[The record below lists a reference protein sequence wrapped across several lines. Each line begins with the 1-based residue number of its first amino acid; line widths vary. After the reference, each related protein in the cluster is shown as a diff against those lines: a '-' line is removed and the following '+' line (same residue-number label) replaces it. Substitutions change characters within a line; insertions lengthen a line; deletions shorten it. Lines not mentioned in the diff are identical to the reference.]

1 MSEKNYEL
9 ILYYKYIHIED
20 PQSLVNAQK
29 ELCSRLNLKG
39 RILIAR
45 EGINGTLE
53 GFKEDIDKYCE
64 DLLSN
69 PLFSDIT
76 IKRDP
81 GTGSAFPK
89 LSVKLRKEIVA
100 THLGDEDFHP
110 TEVTGKYVTADE
122 LHQWFEEQREFYI
135 IDMRNDFEHK
145 VGHFENSVFSGM
157 TNFRDLKNIVKNLE
171 HLKGKTVVTVCTG
184 GVRCEK
190 ASGYLLKE
198 GFADVYQLKD
208 GIITYMKKYPNQ
220 KFLGKMYVFD
230 GRVAVGYNIDE
241 NKYRMVGKCE
251 TCSIPCENFVNCGYP
266 ECHKHFISCE
276 DCKINGEAYCSA
288 ECKKQREAVVKQV
301 V

>member
-1 MSEKNYEL
+1 MSEKKYEI
-9 ILYYKYIHIED
+9 ILYYKYIHIEN
-20 PQSLVNAQK
+20 PEGLVRDQK

-39 RILIAR
+39 RILIAH

-53 GFKEDIDKYCE
+53 GLREDIDKYCE
-64 DLLSN
+64 NLLAN
-69 PLFSDIT
+69 PLFSDIV

-89 LSVKLRKEIVA
+89 LAIKLRKEIVA

-110 TEVTGKYVTADE
+110 SEITGKYLSAEE
-122 LHQWFEEQREFYI
+122 LHSWFEEKREFYI

-145 VGHFENSVFSGM
+145 VGHFENSIFSGM
-157 TNFRDLKNIVKNLE
+157 TNFRDLKNIVKNFE

-190 ASGYLLKE
+190 ASGYLLKN

-208 GIITYMKKYPNQ
+208 GIVTYMRKYPNQ
-220 KFLGKMYVFD
+220 KYLGKLYVFD

-241 NKYRMVGKCE
+241 AKYQMVGKCE
-251 TCSIPCENFVNCGYP
+251 KCGIPSENFVNCAYP
-266 ECHKHFISCE
+266 ECHKHFIACE
-276 DCKINGEAYCSA
+276 DCIVNGEVYCGT
-288 ECKKQREAVVKQV
+288 ECERQQAVITQV
-301 V
+301 A